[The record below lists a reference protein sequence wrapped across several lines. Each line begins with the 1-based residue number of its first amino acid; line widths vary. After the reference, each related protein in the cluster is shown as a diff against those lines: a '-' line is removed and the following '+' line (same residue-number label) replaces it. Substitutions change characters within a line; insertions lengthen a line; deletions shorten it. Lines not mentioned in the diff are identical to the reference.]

1 MSRKRNRSKPTPEPD
16 GPTAPPDL
24 VAALLN
30 DRGGPAAE
38 AIARA
43 QADLPTKRTSRG
55 RASQRAELVS
65 DILAQL
71 EEEEVVACVPRSPA
85 SRREPWRRV
94 SFNLPDTLMAE
105 VRDLAAELA
114 KQPESITLSRFAER
128 ALRRELDRQRGRRS
142 SY

>member
-1 MSRKRNRSKPTPEPD
+1 MSRKRNRSKSAPKLD

-43 QADLPTKRTSRG
+43 QADLPAKRSSRG

-71 EEEEVVACVPRSPA
+71 EAEEDAVHAPG
-85 SRREPWRRV
+85 SRPQRRLPWRRV
-94 SFNLPDTLMAE
+94 SFNLPDTLMME
-105 VRDLAAELA
+105 VRRATASLVHP
-114 KQPESITLSRFAER
+114 PEASTLSRFAER
-128 ALRRELDRQRGRRS
+128 ALRRELDRLRRQRPSR
-142 SY
+142 